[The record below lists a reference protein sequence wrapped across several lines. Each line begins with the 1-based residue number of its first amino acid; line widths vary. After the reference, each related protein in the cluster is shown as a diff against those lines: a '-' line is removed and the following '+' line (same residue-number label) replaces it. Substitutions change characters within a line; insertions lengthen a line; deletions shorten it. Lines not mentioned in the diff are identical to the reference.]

1 MMSNGDQ
8 VVCWEG
14 NQVGRDILSLQLS
27 SALTK
32 HRWKDS
38 NHIENYQIEMFS
50 PRVASVQKQIASQVI
65 TKRLEDTTEQ

>member
-1 MMSNGDQ
+1 MSNGDQ
-8 VVCWEG
+8 VVCCED

-27 SALTK
+27 LALTK

-38 NHIENYQIEMFS
+38 NHIENYQMFS